1 MRKYIDWNQTPETVF
16 ETIKKK
22 NIYNH
27 KMKVINT
34 NLRRSLSVSP
44 TARFPKIAP
53 PSIPSAA
60 NVHFHQ
66 LRCTIYDGEGNVVKF
81 NSLINKDVLCA
92 KYNLFS
98 RDLRKLNTVSDY
110 LGQLVIDHERQDQ
123 LDMRATLKDEA
134 GEYHVDPDHSGVDI
148 LISTMKKQLRKK
160 RNVKK
165 IGNPEEE
172 DNARVPSF
180 VNNST
185 LALAKVDVK
194 NEIQALAKKWMSDG
208 DERKTS
214 KKEIERP
221 KREHL
226 DEEIKEHQ
234 KEARELL
241 SNIKESFIT
250 GGILDSNTSAT
261 IPSMLI
267 REDKIIVTML
277 EFRCLIEKD
286 CVVVFDSHY
295 FREIRKYTSLLEK
308 MLRTEDYIISR
319 DDSTSHIG
327 SLSLTRD
334 EIRRN
339 LDKLNYLYSLH
350 ESFRN
355 EMSIKLKDESVFSS
369 YKTPYE
375 FRALEAVLNMVIK
388 ALNGELQYHV
398 TRANDVLKALE
409 YSIDKENLKDLLLVD
424 KRFNKFHQKANL
436 CSKLLEEI
444 LEEEG
449 SIKDMHLHV
458 PVDQRHIL
466 TETQTLELEMLME
479 NYHTQIDEIV
489 QLCEK
494 NVNSIKTTEEIIN
507 IVLDSNRN
515 QLLLLGLRFSSVLLA
530 IGASI
535 FISSLYGMNLENFL
549 EKTDTG
555 FPGIVM
561 LSAFSILL
569 VLSLVLKKVEKVEKM
584 NLTKLMKPTNVST
597 AEKK

>member
-1 MRKYIDWNQTPETVF
+1 MKLI
-16 ETIKKK
+16 
-22 NIYNH
+22 NI
-27 KMKVINT
+27 
-34 NLRRSLSVSP
+34 NLRRSFSISPASLS
-44 TARFPKIAP
+44 PKIAP
-53 PSIPSAA
+53 PPIPSSA

-66 LRCTIYDGEGNVVKF
+66 LRCTIYDSDGNVVKF

-110 LGQLVIDHERQDQ
+110 LGQLVIDHDRQDQ
-123 LDMRATLKDEA
+123 LDMRAAPKDEA
-134 GEYHVDPDHSGVDI
+134 GEYEVDPDHSGVDI
-148 LISTMKKQLRKK
+148 LINAMKKRHMRKQLRKK
-160 RNVKK
+160 KNVKK
-165 IGNPEEE
+165 IGNPEE
-172 DNARVPSF
+172 DGNALVPSF
-180 VNNST
+180 LNNNS

-194 NEIQALAKKWMSDG
+194 NEIQTLAKKWISDG
-208 DERKTS
+208 DERKS
-214 KKEIERP
+214 AKKEIVRP

-241 SNIKESFIT
+241 SSIKDSFIT

-267 REDKIIVTML
+267 RDDKIIVTML

-286 CVVVFDSHY
+286 SVVVFDSHY

-319 DDSTSHIG
+319 DDSTSTNHIG

-334 EIRRN
+334 EIKRN

-458 PVDQRHIL
+458 PVDQRQLL

-535 FISSLYGMNLENFL
+535 FISSLYGMNLENFI
-549 EKTDTG
+549 ENSDTG
-555 FPGIVM
+555 FPSIVM

-569 VLSLVLKKVEKVEKM
+569 VLSLILKKVEKVEKM
-584 NLTKLMKPTNVST
+584 NLTKLMKPTNVSK
-597 AEKK
+597 AEK

>member
-1 MRKYIDWNQTPETVF
+1 
-16 ETIKKK
+16 
-22 NIYNH
+22 
-27 KMKVINT
+27 MKLMKT
-34 NLRRSLSVSP
+34 DLRRSFTISSAVS
-44 TARFPKIAP
+44 FPKIAP
-53 PSIPSAA
+53 PPIPSPA

-66 LRCTIYDGEGNVVKF
+66 LRCTIYDSDGNVEKF
-81 NSLINKDVLCA
+81 NSLISKDVLCT

-110 LGQLVIDHERQDQ
+110 LGQLVIDKDRQEQ
-123 LDMRATLKDEA
+123 MDMQSSSKEET
-134 GEYHVDPDHSGVDI
+134 GEYEVDPDHSGVDI
-148 LISTMKKQLRKK
+148 LINTMKRRHMKKQLQKK
-160 RNVKK
+160 KNVKK
-165 IGNPEEE
+165 IGNPEE
-172 DNARVPSF
+172 DGNVSVPSF
-180 VNNST
+180 LNNNT
-185 LALAKVDVK
+185 LALVKMDVK
-194 NEIQALAKKWMSDG
+194 NEIQTLAKKWISDG

-214 KKEIERP
+214 KNTTEKP
-221 KREHL
+221 KKEHL
-226 DEEIKEHQ
+226 DEEIKEHE

-241 SNIKESFIT
+241 SNIKDSFIT

-319 DDSTSHIG
+319 DDSNSTNHRG

-334 EIRRN
+334 EIKRN

-355 EMSIKLKDESVFSS
+355 EMSIKLKDEDIFSS

-424 KRFNKFHQKANL
+424 KRLNKFHQKANL
-436 CSKLLEEI
+436 CTKLLEEI
-444 LEEEG
+444 LDEES

-458 PVDQRHIL
+458 PVEQRHL
-466 TETQTLELEMLME
+466 LKETQTLELEMLME

-535 FISSLYGMNLENFL
+535 FISSLYGMNLENFI
-549 EKTDTG
+549 ESSDIG
-555 FPGIVM
+555 FPGIVI

-584 NLTKLMKPTNVST
+584 NLTKLMKPINVSKS
-597 AEKK
+597 EK

>member
-1 MRKYIDWNQTPETVF
+1 MKLI
-16 ETIKKK
+16 
-22 NIYNH
+22 NI
-27 KMKVINT
+27 
-34 NLRRSLSVSP
+34 NLRRSFSISPASLS
-44 TARFPKIAP
+44 PKIAP
-53 PSIPSAA
+53 PPIPSSA

-66 LRCTIYDGEGNVVKF
+66 LRCTIYDSDGNVVKF

-110 LGQLVIDHERQDQ
+110 LGQLVIDHDRQDQ
-123 LDMRATLKDEA
+123 LDMRAAPKDEA
-134 GEYHVDPDHSGVDI
+134 GEYEVDPDHSGVDI
-148 LISTMKKQLRKK
+148 LINAMKKRHMRKQLRKK
-160 RNVKK
+160 KNVKK
-165 IGNPEEE
+165 IGNPEE
-172 DNARVPSF
+172 DGNALVPSF
-180 VNNST
+180 LNNNS

-194 NEIQALAKKWMSDG
+194 NEIQTLAKKWISDG

-241 SNIKESFIT
+241 SSIKDSFIT

-267 REDKIIVTML
+267 RDDKIIVTML

-286 CVVVFDSHY
+286 SVVVFDSHY

-319 DDSTSHIG
+319 DDSTSTNHIG

-334 EIRRN
+334 EIKRN

-458 PVDQRHIL
+458 PVDQRQLL

-535 FISSLYGMNLENFL
+535 FISSLYGMNLENFI
-549 EKTDTG
+549 ENSDTG

-569 VLSLVLKKVEKVEKM
+569 VLSLILKKVEKVEKM
-584 NLTKLMKPTNVST
+584 NLTKLMKPTNVSK
-597 AEKK
+597 AEK

>member
-1 MRKYIDWNQTPETVF
+1 MKLI
-16 ETIKKK
+16 
-22 NIYNH
+22 NI
-27 KMKVINT
+27 
-34 NLRRSLSVSP
+34 NLRRSFSIAPVSLS
-44 TARFPKIAP
+44 PKIAP
-53 PSIPSAA
+53 PPIPSSA

-66 LRCTIYDGEGNVVKF
+66 LRCTIYDSDGNVVKF

-110 LGQLVIDHERQDQ
+110 LGQLVIDHDRQDQ
-123 LDMRATLKDEA
+123 LDMRAAPKDEA
-134 GEYHVDPDHSGVDI
+134 GEYEVDPDHSGVDI
-148 LISTMKKQLRKK
+148 LINAMKKRHMRKQLRKK
-160 RNVKK
+160 KNVKK
-165 IGNPEEE
+165 IGNPEE
-172 DNARVPSF
+172 DGNALVPSF
-180 VNNST
+180 LNNNS

-194 NEIQALAKKWMSDG
+194 NEIQTLAKKWISDG
-208 DERKTS
+208 DERKS
-214 KKEIERP
+214 AKKEIERP

-241 SNIKESFIT
+241 SSIKDSFIT

-267 REDKIIVTML
+267 RDDKIIVTML

-286 CVVVFDSHY
+286 SVVVFDSHY

-319 DDSTSHIG
+319 DDSTSTNHIG

-334 EIRRN
+334 EIKRN

-458 PVDQRHIL
+458 PVDQRQLL

-535 FISSLYGMNLENFL
+535 FISSLYGMNLENFI
-549 EKTDTG
+549 ENSDMG

-561 LSAFSILL
+561 LTAFSILL
-569 VLSLVLKKVEKVEKM
+569 VLSLILKKVEKVEKM
-584 NLTKLMKPTNVST
+584 NLTKLMKPTNVSK
-597 AEKK
+597 AEK

>member
-1 MRKYIDWNQTPETVF
+1 MKLI
-16 ETIKKK
+16 
-22 NIYNH
+22 NI
-27 KMKVINT
+27 
-34 NLRRSLSVSP
+34 NLRRSFSISPAALS
-44 TARFPKIAP
+44 PKIAP
-53 PSIPSAA
+53 PPIPSSA

-66 LRCTIYDGEGNVVKF
+66 LRCTIYDSDGNVVKF

-110 LGQLVIDHERQDQ
+110 LGQLVIDHDRQDQ
-123 LDMRATLKDEA
+123 LDMRAAPKDEA
-134 GEYHVDPDHSGVDI
+134 GEYEVDPDHSGVDI
-148 LISTMKKQLRKK
+148 LINAMKKRHMRKQLRKK
-160 RNVKK
+160 KNVKK
-165 IGNPEEE
+165 IGKPEE
-172 DNARVPSF
+172 DGNALVPSF
-180 VNNST
+180 LNNNS

-194 NEIQALAKKWMSDG
+194 NEIQTLAKKWISDG
-208 DERKTS
+208 DERKS
-214 KKEIERP
+214 AKKEIVRP

-241 SNIKESFIT
+241 SSIKDSFIT

-267 REDKIIVTML
+267 RDDKIIVTML

-286 CVVVFDSHY
+286 SVVVFDSHY

-319 DDSTSHIG
+319 DDSTSTNHIG

-334 EIRRN
+334 EIKRN

-458 PVDQRHIL
+458 PVDQRQLL

-535 FISSLYGMNLENFL
+535 FISSLYGMNLENFI
-549 EKTDTG
+549 ENSDTG
-555 FPGIVM
+555 FPSIVM

-569 VLSLVLKKVEKVEKM
+569 VLSLILKKVEKVEKM
-584 NLTKLMKPTNVST
+584 NLTKLMKPTNVSK

>member
-1 MRKYIDWNQTPETVF
+1 MKLI
-16 ETIKKK
+16 
-22 NIYNH
+22 NI
-27 KMKVINT
+27 
-34 NLRRSLSVSP
+34 NLRRSFSISPASLS
-44 TARFPKIAP
+44 PKIAP
-53 PSIPSAA
+53 PPIPSSA

-66 LRCTIYDGEGNVVKF
+66 LRCTIYDSDGNVVKF

-110 LGQLVIDHERQDQ
+110 LGQLVIDHDRQDQ
-123 LDMRATLKDEA
+123 LDMRAAPKDEA
-134 GEYHVDPDHSGVDI
+134 GEYEVDPDHSGVDI
-148 LISTMKKQLRKK
+148 LINAMKKRHMRKQLRKK
-160 RNVKK
+160 KNVKK
-165 IGNPEEE
+165 IGNPEE
-172 DNARVPSF
+172 DGNALVPSF
-180 VNNST
+180 LNNNS

-194 NEIQALAKKWMSDG
+194 NEIQTLAKKWISDG

-241 SNIKESFIT
+241 SSIKDSFIT

-267 REDKIIVTML
+267 RDDKIIVTML

-286 CVVVFDSHY
+286 SVVVFDSHY

-319 DDSTSHIG
+319 DDSTSTNHIG

-334 EIRRN
+334 EIKRN

-458 PVDQRHIL
+458 PVDQRQLL

-535 FISSLYGMNLENFL
+535 FISSLYGMNLENFI
-549 EKTDTG
+549 ENSDTG
-555 FPGIVM
+555 FPSIVM

-569 VLSLVLKKVEKVEKM
+569 VLSLILKKVEKVEKM
-584 NLTKLMKPTNVST
+584 NLTKLMKPTNVSK

>member
-1 MRKYIDWNQTPETVF
+1 M
-16 ETIKKK
+16 
-22 NIYNH
+22 
-27 KMKVINT
+27 
-34 NLRRSLSVSP
+34 
-44 TARFPKIAP
+44 
-53 PSIPSAA
+53 
-60 NVHFHQ
+60 
-66 LRCTIYDGEGNVVKF
+66 KF

-110 LGQLVIDHERQDQ
+110 LGQLVIDHDRQDQ
-123 LDMRATLKDEA
+123 LDMRAAPKDEA
-134 GEYHVDPDHSGVDI
+134 GEYEVDPDHSGVDI
-148 LISTMKKQLRKK
+148 LINAMKKRHMRKQLRKK
-160 RNVKK
+160 KNVKK
-165 IGNPEEE
+165 IGNPEE
-172 DNARVPSF
+172 DGNALVPSF
-180 VNNST
+180 LNNNS

-194 NEIQALAKKWMSDG
+194 NEIQTLAKKWISDG
-208 DERKTS
+208 DERKS
-214 KKEIERP
+214 AKKEIERP

-241 SNIKESFIT
+241 SSIKDSFIT

-267 REDKIIVTML
+267 RDDKIIVTML

-286 CVVVFDSHY
+286 SVVVFDSHY

-319 DDSTSHIG
+319 DDSTSTNHIG

-334 EIRRN
+334 EIKRN

-458 PVDQRHIL
+458 PVDQRQLL

-535 FISSLYGMNLENFL
+535 FISSLYGMNLENFI
-549 EKTDTG
+549 ENSDTG

-569 VLSLVLKKVEKVEKM
+569 VLSLILKKVEKVEKM
-584 NLTKLMKPTNVST
+584 NLTKLMKPTNVSK
-597 AEKK
+597 AEK

>member
-1 MRKYIDWNQTPETVF
+1 MKLI
-16 ETIKKK
+16 
-22 NIYNH
+22 NI
-27 KMKVINT
+27 
-34 NLRRSLSVSP
+34 NLRRSFSISPAALS
-44 TARFPKIAP
+44 PKIAP
-53 PSIPSAA
+53 PPIPSSA

-66 LRCTIYDGEGNVVKF
+66 LRCTIYDSDGNVVKF

-110 LGQLVIDHERQDQ
+110 LGQLVIDHDRQDQ
-123 LDMRATLKDEA
+123 LDMRAAPKDEA
-134 GEYHVDPDHSGVDI
+134 GEYEVDPDHSGVDI
-148 LISTMKKQLRKK
+148 LINAMKKRHMRKQLRKK
-160 RNVKK
+160 KNVKK
-165 IGNPEEE
+165 IGNPEE
-172 DNARVPSF
+172 DGNALVPSF
-180 VNNST
+180 LNNNS

-194 NEIQALAKKWMSDG
+194 NEIQTLAKKWISDG
-208 DERKTS
+208 DERKS
-214 KKEIERP
+214 AKKEIVRP

-241 SNIKESFIT
+241 SSIKDSFIT

-267 REDKIIVTML
+267 RDDKIIVTML

-286 CVVVFDSHY
+286 SVVVFDSHY

-319 DDSTSHIG
+319 DDSTSTNHIG

-334 EIRRN
+334 EIKRN

-458 PVDQRHIL
+458 PVDQRQLL

-535 FISSLYGMNLENFL
+535 FISSLYGMNLENFI
-549 EKTDTG
+549 ENSDTG

-569 VLSLVLKKVEKVEKM
+569 VLSLILKKVEKVEKM
-584 NLTKLMKPTNVST
+584 NLTKLMKPTNVSK